1 MTRRSIAALFVLT
14 IVTFGIYGIVWF
26 VPTKE
31 EMNAQGA
38 DIPTAWLLIVPVVGL
53 YWMWRYSAGVE
64 KVTEGKTSQVIS
76 FILLAVLGLIGM
88 AIIQDGLN
96 KVADQRQIAAPV
108 PVG

>member
-26 VPTKE
+26 VQTKE

-38 DIPTAWLLIVPVVGL
+38 DIPTAWLLIVPIVGL
-53 YWMWRYSAGVE
+53 YWMWRYSGGVE
-64 KVTEGKTSQVIS
+64 KVTEGKTSQVIA

-96 KVADQRQIAAPV
+96 KVADQRQIAATV